1 MNIIACCQQNRYVRL
16 AICADLLTL
25 IKWFYVPKE
34 KTPKLKIFMSSLFH
48 VKKVMKFE
56 M

>member
-1 MNIIACCQQNRYVRL
+1 MNIIVCCQQNRYVRL